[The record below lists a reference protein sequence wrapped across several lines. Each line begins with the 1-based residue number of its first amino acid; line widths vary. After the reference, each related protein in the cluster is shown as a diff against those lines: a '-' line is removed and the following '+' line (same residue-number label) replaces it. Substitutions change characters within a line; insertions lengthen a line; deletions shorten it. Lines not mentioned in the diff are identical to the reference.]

1 MYRREKS
8 LALKA
13 GSAAALYNN
22 LSVLA
27 PRAKPLAHFA
37 AVQGSAVQLVSAS
50 ADGLSCS
57 HRHLHAK
64 EGGLAALGG
73 TAPHAAAATIITQ
86 VRAPPGAGWESRTG
100 RDAEAAGGSSVWP
113 DRPAGLAGRV
123 EAGEEKGAA
132 WAELPGEWGAKGRW
146 LLHRI
151 ARLGEAGDTAGLA
164 PAGLGLLGGRSEGR
178 AGPSP
183 SSLGPGRAQV
193 EQCCPTCCCW
203 WRGVALF
210 QATWCV
216 LPSRVLLVLTSH
228 KGIQV
233 RGFPETSEPAP
244 GDCPHGRVLN
254 DCFLFL

>member
-1 MYRREKS
+1 MVARSLPRSLARWLPEAMYRREKS
-8 LALKA
+8 LALKG

-73 TAPHAAAATIITQ
+73 TAPHAAAAATIITQ

-113 DRPAGLAGRV
+113 DRPAGLAGRGKGGSLGRA
-123 EAGEEKGAA
+123 AGSGLLPPRRGSGGLKGAGSCT
-132 WAELPGEWGAKGRW
+132 ELPAWVRQETQPDLRLQGWACLGAGVKEGPAPR
-146 LLHRI
+146 LHRW
-151 ARLGEAGDTAGLA
+151 
-164 PAGLGLLGGRSEGR
+164 GR
-178 AGPSP
+178 AGPRWSNAAQRAAAGGGGSLSFRP
-183 SSLGPGRAQV
+183 PGVSSLPGSS
-193 EQCCPTCCCW
+193 
-203 WRGVALF
+203 
-210 QATWCV
+210 WC
-216 LPSRVLLVLTSH
+216 
-228 KGIQV
+228 
-233 RGFPETSEPAP
+233 
-244 GDCPHGRVLN
+244 
-254 DCFLFL
+254 